1 MAMTLESAIV
11 ELLGREMA
19 NAVFIQAQ
27 TIPDPNEKRI
37 FLEELVGMLVDG
49 NKEFTAG
56 TKWLRKPVDPKT
68 FILSDFYL
76 GKSGEVYPEVLRHF
90 IELNSGRYDEAVLTG
105 GIGSAKTTLALY
117 SQAYQLYLLSC
128 LNNPQVTF
136 GLDSASEI
144 KVIFQS
150 LRLGTAKAVDYNRF
164 ASMLGSSP
172 YFREVFPFD
181 KNLTSVLRFPHH
193 IEIEPMS
200 GSESAAIGQ
209 NIIGGIID
217 EVNFMAVIEN
227 SKQSVDGG
235 TYNQAVELYNS
246 IARRRKSRFM
256 VAGGG
261 MPGLLCVVSSKRI
274 PGEFTDKKMEEAKT
288 NPRIYVYDKRVW
300 DIKPDAFCGEKF
312 RIFVGDEIRRP
323 RVLTPNE
330 VVPDEDQDLIDLIPV
345 EFAQEFKDDITKAVR
360 DIAGHSTLATT
371 PFLPNSDKVTACFG
385 KVRSV
390 IKNEWVDFVAEK
402 CAILPGRMKNLE
414 YPRYAHLDLSVSGDS
429 TGLVIGH
436 VPKFTI
442 MGADPDADPNG
453 GGKGEPMP
461 VIQIDCALEVRPPKG
476 GEIEFYKIR
485 ELLYKLRELGMPI
498 KWVSFDSYQSR
509 DSIQILR
516 QKGFAAGMLS
526 MDTSRIP
533 YDTLKQALY
542 DGRVLL
548 PEHYRLKK
556 ELLALE
562 IDHKKNKIDHNAH
575 NSKDI
580 SDALAGVVYGLS
592 TRREVWSSH
601 GILIT
606 QAFSQSLMKPQEAQ
620 KDGEGK

>member
-11 ELLGREMA
+11 ELLGRETA

-27 TIPDPNEKRI
+27 TIPDPAEKRI
-37 FLEELVGMLVDG
+37 FLEELVGMLVEG
-49 NKEFTAG
+49 NKEFTSG
-56 TKWLRKPVDPKT
+56 TKWLRKPVDPRT

-76 GKSGEVYPEVLRHF
+76 GKAGEVYPEVLKHF
-90 IELNSGRYDEAVLTG
+90 VELNSGRYDEAVLTG

-117 SQAYQLYLLSC
+117 SQAYQLYLISC

-164 ASMLGSSP
+164 AAMLHSSP
-172 YFREVFPFD
+172 YFREVFSFD
-181 KNLTSVLRFPHH
+181 RSLTSVLRFPHH
-193 IEIEPMS
+193 IEVEPMS

-235 TYNQAVELYNS
+235 VYNQAVELYNS

-300 DIKPDAFCGEKF
+300 DIKPDAFCGKTF
-312 RIFVGDEIRRP
+312 RIFIGDEIRRP

-330 VVPDEDQDLIDLIPV
+330 PVLKGDEDLIDHIPT
-345 EFAQEFKDDITKAVR
+345 EFEQEFKDDITKAVR

-390 IKNEWVDFVAEK
+390 IKDEWVDFVAQK
-402 CAILPGRMKNLE
+402 CSILPGRIKNME
-414 YPRYAHLDLSVSGDS
+414 QPRYAHLDLSVSGDS

-436 VPKFTI
+436 VPGFKM
-442 MGADPDADPNG
+442 MGFDPDKPETQH
-453 GGKGEPMP
+453 KGEPLP
-461 VIQIDCALEVRPPKG
+461 IIQIDCALEVRPPKG

-542 DGRVLL
+542 DGRMLI
-548 PEHYRLKK
+548 PDHFRLKK

-580 SDALAGVVYGLS
+580 SDALAGVTYGLS
-592 TRREVWSSH
+592 TRREVWSNH
-601 GILIT
+601 GVLIT

-620 KDGEGK
+620 KEESK

>member
-1 MAMTLESAIV
+1 MAMTLETAIV
-11 ELLGREMA
+11 ELLGRETA

-27 TIPDPNEKRI
+27 TIPDPAERRI
-37 FLEELVGMLVDG
+37 FLEELVGLLVEG
-49 NKEFTAG
+49 NKEFTSG
-56 TKWLRKPVDPKT
+56 TKWLRKPVDPRT

-76 GKSGEVYPEVLRHF
+76 GKAGEVYPEVLKHF
-90 IELNSGRYDEAVLTG
+90 VELNSGRYDEAVLTG

-117 SQAYQLYLLSC
+117 SQAYQLYLISC

-164 ASMLGSSP
+164 AAMLHSSP
-172 YFREVFPFD
+172 YFREVFSFD
-181 KNLTSVLRFPHH
+181 RSLTSVLRFPHH

-235 TYNQAVELYNS
+235 VYNQAVELYNS

-300 DIKPDAFCGEKF
+300 DIKPDAFCGKTF
-312 RIFVGDEIRRP
+312 RIFIGDEIRRP

-330 VVPDEDQDLIDLIPV
+330 PVLKGDEDLIDHIPT
-345 EFAQEFKDDITKAVR
+345 EFEQEFKDDITKAVR

-371 PFLPNSDKVTACFG
+371 PFLPNSGKVTSCFG

-390 IKNEWVDFVAEK
+390 IKDEWVDFVAQK
-402 CAILPGRMKNLE
+402 CSILPGRIKNLE
-414 YPRYAHLDLSVSGDS
+414 QPRYAHLDLSVSGDS

-436 VPKFTI
+436 VPGFKM
-442 MGADPDADPNG
+442 MGFDPDKPETQHNG
-453 GGKGEPMP
+453 ELLPI
-461 VIQIDCALEVRPPKG
+461 IQIDCALEVRPPKG

-542 DGRVLL
+542 DGRMLI
-548 PEHYRLKK
+548 PDHFRLKK

-580 SDALAGVVYGLS
+580 SDALAGVTYGLS
-592 TRREVWSSH
+592 TRREVWSNH
-601 GILIT
+601 GVLIT

-620 KDGEGK
+620 KEESE

>member
-1 MAMTLESAIV
+1 MAMTLETAIV

-27 TIPDPNEKRI
+27 TIPDPAEKKI
-37 FLEELVGMLVDG
+37 FLEELVNMLVKG
-49 NKEFTAG
+49 NRQFADG
-56 TKWLRKPVDPKT
+56 TKWLRKPVDPRT

-76 GKSGEVYPEVLRHF
+76 GKAGEVYPEVLKHF
-90 IELNSGRYDEAVLTG
+90 VELNSGRYDEAVLTG

-117 SQAYQLYLLSC
+117 SQAYQLYLISC

-164 ASMLGSSP
+164 ASMLHSSP
-172 YFREVFPFD
+172 YFREVFSFD
-181 KNLTSVLRFPHH
+181 RSLTSVLRFPHH
-193 IEIEPMS
+193 IEVEPMS

-235 TYNQAVELYNS
+235 VYNQAVELYNS

-300 DIKPDAFCGEKF
+300 DIKPDAFCGKTF
-312 RIFVGDEIRRP
+312 RIFIGDEIRRP
-323 RVLTPNE
+323 RVLAPTEP
-330 VVPDEDQDLIDLIPV
+330 VLKGDEDLIDHIPT
-345 EFAQEFKDDITKAVR
+345 EFEQEFKDDITKAVR

-390 IKNEWVDFVAEK
+390 IKDEWVDFIAQK
-402 CAILPGRMKNLE
+402 CSILPGRIKNME
-414 YPRYAHLDLSVSGDS
+414 QPRYAHLDLSVSGDS

-436 VPKFTI
+436 VPGFKM
-442 MGADPDADPNG
+442 MGFDPDKPETQH
-453 GGKGEPMP
+453 KGEPLP
-461 VIQIDCALEVRPPKG
+461 IIQIDCALEVRPPKG

-485 ELLYKLRELGMPI
+485 ELLYKMRELGMPI

-542 DGRVLL
+542 DGRMLI
-548 PEHYRLKK
+548 PDHFRLKK

-580 SDALAGVVYGLS
+580 SDALAGVTYGLS
-592 TRREVWSSH
+592 TRREVWSNH
-601 GILIT
+601 GVLIT

-620 KDGEGK
+620 KEESK